1 LSSGLSTGT
10 KIKVGVFVILGL
22 AWIFTGLYV
31 LNFLINPPLLSFRL
45 DLWTAGATIVFI
57 LGGVIYIF
65 SAIQDIRKGRESH
78 SSNQKLN

>member
-1 LSSGLSTGT
+1 MSSGLSTGT

-57 LGGVIYIF
+57 LGGVIYILVLF
-65 SAIQDIRKGRESH
+65 RILERGGRVIVPTKS
-78 SSNQKLN
+78 